1 MTSRQLAD
9 WARANRFWLILIFV
23 VFAGYTV
30 GKDLAEREN
39 ARDRIA
45 AQEAAR

>member
-1 MTSRQLAD
+1 MAKC
-9 WARANRFWLILIFV
+9 ARRFATPFV
-23 VFAGYTV
+23 MFLLFMIFAGYTV

>member
-1 MTSRQLAD
+1 MTSRQLAE
-9 WARANRFWLILIFV
+9 WARENRFWLILLFMI
-23 VFAGYTV
+23 FAGYTV

-45 AQEAAR
+45 AQETSE